1 MHPILLIYSIIQ
13 YGQGLIQKEKAHI
26 NCEKGNQINILASKI
41 ARKWWLIIIIK
52 ESKQTRYS
60 AFIFYFLVIMFTLH
74 WWVDKKNWNCI

>member
-41 ARKWWLIIIIK
+41 ARK
-52 ESKQTRYS
+52 
-60 AFIFYFLVIMFTLH
+60 
-74 WWVDKKNWNCI
+74 